1 MSRKAST
8 VDFARPHFKG
18 SSSKDFFEKFPCLL
32 AGKDLRDAA
41 NTIIKARQNGKHVI
55 LGIGGHVIKVG
66 LGPVII
72 DLIKRQIVTGISMNG
87 AAMIH
92 DVEIATYGETSENV
106 DKSIKD
112 GTFGL
117 NSRANLISTQ
127 INHEIASSSHTG
139 MGLGEA
145 IGKFLR
151 KKHDTVRGD
160 YSILRAACQYNIPA
174 TVHVAFGTDINHM
187 HGSFD
192 PEAAGK
198 ATHKDFEFFCQL
210 ISEIEGG
217 VYLNVGSA
225 VIMPEVFL
233 KAVSLG
239 RNRGHKV
246 TNFTTIVLDFL
257 KQYRPMKNVCERPTE
272 KGIYLVGHHEI
283 MFPLLAAM
291 VIEGS

>member
-1 MSRKAST
+1 MTRKVST

-18 SSSKDFFEKFPCLL
+18 SLAQDFFEKFPYVL
-32 AGKDLRDAA
+32 AGKDLKDAA

-72 DLIKRQIVTGISMNG
+72 DLIKKQIVTGISMNG

-92 DVEIATYGETSENV
+92 DVEIATSGETSENV

-145 IGKFLR
+145 IGNFLR

-210 ISEIEGG
+210 ISEIKGG

-246 TNFTTIVLDFL
+246 TKFTTIVLDFL

>member
-1 MSRKAST
+1 MTRK
-8 VDFARPHFKG
+8 VGINDFAKPHFKG
-18 SSSKDFFEKFPCLL
+18 SKAQDFFEKFPYIL
-32 AGKDLRDAA
+32 AGQDVRDAA
-41 NTIIKARQNGKHVI
+41 NAIIKARQNDKHVI

-66 LGPVII
+66 LGPIII
-72 DLIKRQIVTGISMNG
+72 DLIKRQIITGVSMNG

-106 DKSIKD
+106 DESIKD
-112 GTFGL
+112 GTFGM

-127 INHEIASSSHTG
+127 INHAIAAG
-139 MGLGEA
+139 AFQDMG
-145 IGKFLR
+145 IGKSIGEFLR
-151 KKHDTVRGD
+151 KAHNTVRGD
-160 YSILRAACQYNIPA
+160 LSIMRAACQYSIPIM
-174 TVHVAFGTDINHM
+174 VHIAFGTDIIHM

-192 PEAAGK
+192 PEATGK

-210 ISEIEGG
+210 ISEIEDG

-225 VIMPEVFL
+225 VILPEVFL

-246 TNFTTIVLDFL
+246 ANFTTIVLDFI
-257 KQYRPMKNVCERPTE
+257 KQYRPLKNVCERPTE